1 MVGSRLMKSPNLGVI
16 FQLTEL
22 ERAEGGDRTWEVH
35 DVERQRGFRV
45 TLAAEEL
52 RAQAAG
58 TGQRP
63 WAEAEVEQG
72 ILVALEKA
80 LQAPPEKLPGEVY
93 EVAVT
98 GVDLLDAR

>member
-1 MVGSRLMKSPNLGVI
+1 MVGSRLTKSPNLGVI

-45 TLAAEEL
+45 TLAAKEF
-52 RAQAAG
+52 RAKPPG
-58 TGQRP
+58 TGQRS
-63 WAEAEVEQG
+63 WTEAEVERS
-72 ILVALEKA
+72 ILVALERA
-80 LQAPPEKLPGEVY
+80 LQVPPEKLPGEVY

-98 GVDLLDAR
+98 DLDLLGGS

>member
-1 MVGSRLMKSPNLGVI
+1 MVGSRLTTSPNLGVI
-16 FQLTEL
+16 FPLTEL

-45 TLAAEEL
+45 TLAAKEL
-52 RAQAAG
+52 RAKPPG

-63 WAEAEVEQG
+63 WTEAEVERS
-72 ILVALEKA
+72 ILVALERA
-80 LQAPPEKLPGEVY
+80 LQAPPDKLPGEVY

-98 GVDLLDAR
+98 GVDLLGGS